1 MMGPRSL
8 LQQGNSIA
16 ETRAKGAFLAAMSH
30 ELRTPLQ
37 AIIAYADLLDMEI
50 AGPLNEKQRTQL
62 GEPG

>member
-1 MMGPRSL
+1 MMGPRTL

-16 ETRAKGAFLAAMSH
+16 ENRAKGAFLAMSH